1 MNTVNNPEQTNIA
14 FINDKSPILDLTSN
28 DLVASGINVLFRSES
43 IEDGLSQL
51 SALKTLPKACIIDLD
66 FHDKNVLAQLRELK
80 SKYPN
85 IKLIAHSDIDTDET
99 VKSLLGIGFENY
111 LLIGSDADDFK
122 TAIEG
127 VINDKRYFSVGV
139 SKIAHEYFDNK

>member
-14 FINDKSPILDLTSN
+14 FINDISPIIDVICN
-28 DLVASGINVLFRSES
+28 DLVASGTDVLFRSEN

-51 SALKTLPKACIIDLD
+51 SALQELPNVCIIDLD
-66 FHDKNVLAQLRELK
+66 FYDRNVLAQLQELN

-99 VKSLLGIGFENY
+99 VKALLEIGFESY
-111 LLIGSDADDFK
+111 LLVGSDTDDFK
-122 TAIEG
+122 KAIEG
-127 VINDKRYFSVGV
+127 VINGKRYFSVGV
-139 SKIAHEYFDNK
+139 AEIAHEYFSNK